1 MSDLRADLDAA
12 LRTAEPSPAPIEA
25 AIARGRRIQARRRA
39 MVIAAAIA
47 VVAAVAVGY
56 PAASRLAAGPPPAQ
70 SAPPQLALVTDA
82 PPSRGTPPG
91 TIAMGQVGSTEWQV
105 SVDKPGGSGPG
116 GRPQC
121 FDIALDPG
129 AATKTGWDAST
140 PLSGSVL
147 DNGGSTNCDL
157 QYPGSQAPVA
167 LEGTGGNS
175 MYVMAGGV
183 AADVR
188 YLVLHLADG
197 QVIKSIPHAAYGER
211 FLAYAAPISDRVVT
225 ATAYTDDGQPVT
237 AVPFVLPGGLPF
249 FGLWA
254 APGQAL
260 PRVATVLLGSG
271 VAKRQNWS
279 VVAYGGPWG
288 ACVTSA
294 SGPDG
299 SSTDCRGAEPTT
311 ALTVLG
317 FGDSGGSMP
326 FDVYGFAP
334 QAATR
339 LELALADGR
348 NLDVR
353 VLAAGNQKLW
363 SFTLT
368 KGQPVSHLTA
378 YSAAGHLLGST
389 SLP

>member
-1 MSDLRADLDAA
+1 MSDLREDLDAA
-12 LRTAEPSPAPIEA
+12 LRTPEPSPAPVETVIQ
-25 AIARGRRIQARRRA
+25 RGRRIQARRRTT
-39 MVIAAAIA
+39 VIAGTIA
-47 VVAAVAVGY
+47 VVATVAVGY
-56 PAASRLAAGPPPAQ
+56 PAASRLASPTPAQ
-70 SAPPQLALVTDA
+70 PANRQLAVVTDA
-82 PPSRGTPPG
+82 PPSQGTPPG

-105 SVDKPGGSGPG
+105 SVDKPGGSANAGL
-116 GRPQC
+116 PQC

-157 QYPGSQAPVA
+157 QYPGTQAPVA
-167 LEGTGGNS
+167 LEGTGGDS

-197 QVIKSIPHAAYGER
+197 QVIKSIPHAAFGGR

-225 ATAYTDDGQPVT
+225 ATAYTNDGQPMT

-254 APGQAL
+254 VPGQAL
-260 PRVATVLLGSG
+260 PRVATVVLGSG

-279 VVAYGGPWG
+279 VTAYGGPWG
-288 ACVTSA
+288 TCVTSD

-299 SSTDCRGAEPTT
+299 SSTDCGGAERAT

-334 QAATR
+334 LAATR
-339 LELALADGR
+339 LEASLADGR
-348 NLDVR
+348 KVDVPM
-353 VLAAGNQKLW
+353 VAVGNQKLW
-363 SFTLT
+363 TFTLV
-368 KGQPVSHLTA
+368 KGQPVQRLTA
-378 YSAAGHLLGST
+378 YSAAGGLLGST